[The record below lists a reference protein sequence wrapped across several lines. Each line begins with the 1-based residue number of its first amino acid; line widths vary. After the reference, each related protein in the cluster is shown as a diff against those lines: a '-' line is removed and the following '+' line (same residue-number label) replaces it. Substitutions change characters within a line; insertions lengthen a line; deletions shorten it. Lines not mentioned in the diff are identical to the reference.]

1 MSERSEYAPG
11 EFCWVD
17 LATSDPEAAAKLYGE
32 LLGWETQPAGPAEET
47 GGYAFFLRDGKQVAG
62 YGPLQGEGQPPAW
75 ASYVK
80 VADAD
85 QNAEKVRQAGGNVL
99 IGPFDL
105 PADSGRMAVIA
116 DPSGAI
122 VCSMQQKQHQ
132 GAQLVNEVGSWTW
145 NQLATP
151 DLEAAKDFYG
161 TVFDWEL
168 EQSEEAPPDSPYWMW
183 QVGGQRWEEGLAG
196 AMVMGDDMPPG
207 TPPHW
212 MVYFAVAD
220 ADAAIETVKRHGG
233 NLVFGPQDIPVG
245 RLAVFT
251 DPQGAAFAVIQ
262 PDYPEAR

>member
-1 MSERSEYAPG
+1 MGSCSGGKRSR
-11 EFCWVD
+11 
-17 LATSDPEAAAKLYGE
+17 
-32 LLGWETQPAGPAEET
+32 QGPVEET

-85 QNAEKVRQAGGNVL
+85 ETAEKVRQAGGNVL

-122 VCSMQQKQHQ
+122 VCSMQQKQHK

-151 DLEAAKDFYG
+151 DLDAAKDFYG
-161 TVFDWEL
+161 KVFDWEL
-168 EQSEEAPPDSPYWMW
+168 EQSEEAPPDAPYWMW

-207 TPPHW
+207 IPPHW

-233 NLVFGPQDIPVG
+233 TLVFGPQDIPVG

-262 PDYPEAR
+262 PDYPEER